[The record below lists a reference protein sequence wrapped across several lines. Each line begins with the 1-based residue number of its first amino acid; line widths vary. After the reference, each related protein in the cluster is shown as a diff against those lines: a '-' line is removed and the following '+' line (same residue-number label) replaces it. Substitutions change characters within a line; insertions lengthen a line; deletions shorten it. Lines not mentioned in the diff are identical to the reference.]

1 MEKTRAFLEANKE
14 SFEAYG
20 YFDDHDIYYEVIDQ
34 KITSD
39 NSIEACKAL
48 IEGVCKTILKQ
59 MDARNPRTRQRF
71 SEHELKAVDSTLR
84 KMKGNTG
91 EDFQPLFK
99 STVAVLSAHVTTLE
113 KDVILDVG
121 NAFCK
126 SLGRLRNTR
135 GDISHG
141 QESPKV
147 VKSSRELEKIVVSL
161 TDVIVIFLLEAL
173 SIADFDSRHEEYSFA
188 DLVDE
193 AFVSKD
199 SDQLA
204 DIDTEEQLLRE
215 FNDDLD
221 SGNKL
226 PGKTRYSRALFDQ
239 YPEDYEVQFRDYC
252 DQLQNEKVE
261 SELESMT

>member
-1 MEKTRAFLEANKE
+1 MEKTRVFLKANKD
-14 SFEAYG
+14 SFESYG
-20 YFDDHDIYYEVIDQ
+20 YFDDHDIYYEVIEQ

-48 IEGVCKTILKQ
+48 IEGVCKTILTQ
-59 MDARNPRTRQRF
+59 MDARNPKTRRRF
-71 SEHELKAVDSTLR
+71 LDHDLKAVDSTFQ
-84 KMKGNTG
+84 KMKGKTG

-99 STVAVLSAHVTTLE
+99 SAVTVLSAHVATLE
-113 KDVILDVG
+113 KEIILDVG

-141 QESPKV
+141 QTSPKI
-147 VKSSRELEKIVVSL
+147 VKSSIELEKIVVSL

-173 SIADFDSRHEEYSFA
+173 SIADFDSPHEEYSFA
-188 DLVDE
+188 DLVNE
-193 AFVSKD
+193 AFLLKD
-199 SDQLA
+199 SEQLE
-204 DIDTEEQLLRE
+204 DIDEEEQLLRD

-221 SGNKL
+221 WSNPL
-226 PGKTRYSRALFDQ
+226 PGKARYSLALFNQ

-252 DQLQNEKVE
+252 DQLQNENAEAKPE
-261 SELESMT
+261 STT